1 MIKKENIF
9 LALCTLIFLLF
20 FSTLIFHFNIV
31 IAPVIAFVIGII
43 IRSIFKK
50 NYLIIFSFL
59 FPLISG
65 FAFFENH
72 GMPLN
77 YLLLPLILL
86 SGVYICDIFIDRENA
101 LKILKNIDLH
111 YFLLLII
118 VSISFLFLM
127 LRWSNLTLSLSALF
141 KNIPISPQQHISFAI
156 IFPLL
161 FISLFFIS
169 YLFYL
174 YLKKEK
180 NREKIIV
187 AFLFG
192 HSISIIVAF
201 FQIFFKLELFLGH
214 KPFNGL
220 ASDASSFGF
229 LSSIAFLLAFYLIV
243 KKKNRIFGYI
253 FMIISFF
260 GIIHSQTRT
269 ALIPVFFV
277 LLYFFIKLS
286 WKKKLLLFV
295 LILFFFMNFLYYYY
309 NSDLNVKLIFV
320 KEIENS
326 FWNSLS

>member
-1 MIKKENIF
+1 MKKTYLFILF
-9 LALCTLIFLLF
+9 TSFLLYIT
-20 FSTLIFHFNIV
+20 TLIFHFNIV

-50 NYLIIFSFL
+50 NYLIVFSFL

-86 SGVYICDIFIDRENA
+86 SGVYICDIFIDIENA

-127 LRWSNLTLSLSALF
+127 LRWSNLTLSISALF
-141 KNIPISPQQHISFAI
+141 KNIPISPQQRVSFAI

-174 YLKKEK
+174 YLKREK
-180 NREKIIV
+180 NKERIIV

-201 FQIFFKLELFLGH
+201 FAIF
-214 KPFNGL
+214 
-220 ASDASSFGF
+220 
-229 LSSIAFLLAFYLIV
+229 
-243 KKKNRIFGYI
+243 
-253 FMIISFF
+253 
-260 GIIHSQTRT
+260 
-269 ALIPVFFV
+269 
-277 LLYFFIKLS
+277 
-286 WKKKLLLFV
+286 
-295 LILFFFMNFLYYYY
+295 
-309 NSDLNVKLIFV
+309 
-320 KEIENS
+320 IE
-326 FWNSLS
+326 